1 MRSSSRTEASLSW
14 SGAKHKTF
22 GQILTRGPAEMTAAE
37 KMEMEMEDGLAR
49 PAAIV
54 YDGAV
59 AFQKMAFP
67 GKLRGGQ
74 LQFAKNV
81 LMFGGGLVQR
91 FEMFARANQDVR
103 GRLRADVFEGKKISI
118 FIDDLRWNFLRRDFA
133 EQTVGTHRFPPA
145 GKPSSRRVTNGVKPS
160 RSWSC
165 SPNWRAAFSPEILPT
180 RTR

>member
-1 MRSSSRTEASLSW
+1 MRSSSRTDASLSW
-14 SGAKHKTF
+14 SGAKNKTL
-22 GQILTRGPAEMTAAE
+22 GQILTWGPAEMTAAE
-37 KMEMEMEDGLAR
+37 KMEMVLEEGLGCSAGV
-49 PAAIV
+49 V

-59 AFQKMAFP
+59 AFQKIALA

-74 LQFAKNV
+74 LEFAKNG
-81 LMFGGGLVQR
+81 LMFGCRLVQR
-91 FEMFARANQDVR
+91 FEMFARANQNVR
-103 GRLRADVFEGKKISI
+103 GRLRADVFEGKKIGI
-118 FIDDLRWNFLRRDFA
+118 FVDDLRWNFLRRDFA

-165 SPNWRAAFSPEILPT
+165 SPNWRAASSPEILPT